1 MHFVKREGVKI
12 LDGQSVFFTR
22 LQGLCDERQRS
33 VTDVVRSSGLSSC
46 LVTAW
51 KRGASPTLTTVLKL
65 AQELKVPPTDLLP
78 QDNT

>member
-1 MHFVKREGVKI
+1 M
-12 LDGQSVFFTR
+12 DGQSVFFTR
-22 LQGLCDERQRS
+22 LKGLCDERQRS

>member
-1 MHFVKREGVKI
+1 LHFVKRGGVKI

-51 KRGASPTLTTVLKL
+51 KRGASPTLATVMKL
-65 AQELKVPPTDLLP
+65 AHELKVPPTDLLP
-78 QDNT
+78 QDNR

>member
-1 MHFVKREGVKI
+1 M
-12 LDGQSVFFTR
+12 DGQSVFFTR
-22 LQGLCDERQRS
+22 LQELCDERQRS
-33 VTDVVRSSGLSSC
+33 VTDVVKSSGLSSC

-51 KRGASPTLTTVLKL
+51 KRGASPMMSTVMKL

>member
-1 MHFVKREGVKI
+1 M
-12 LDGQSVFFTR
+12 
-22 LQGLCDERQRS
+22 
-33 VTDVVRSSGLSSC
+33 TDVVRSSGLSSC